1 MPPPGMTPSAV
12 LARLLRRELQERGS
26 DAPPP
31 RVMAFAPDATVADAI
46 ANPLRNA
53 LWDEHRIGL
62 VLPDGL
68 QPTKMLQVC
77 LAPAT
82 CAPCRACCI
91 GALDGRSRMPPAP
104 TTRAC

>member
-1 MPPPGMTPSAV
+1 MLEQWVTVCRAVVPPPGMSPSAV
-12 LARLLRRELQERGS
+12 LTRLLRRELQDRGS

-68 QPTKMLQVC
+68 QPTKILQV
-77 LAPAT
+77 
-82 CAPCRACCI
+82 
-91 GALDGRSRMPPAP
+91 RSVCTVHRLP
-104 TTRAC
+104 R